1 MLEKP
6 DLSLHSRM
14 AIQLRLAEKQILEKA
29 LACGRAKRLYFQKNL
44 EEGASLPCYEESDI
58 ALLEN
63 TEADAKL
70 PVILRKV
77 EEGQEIQVDED
88 SPLLN
93 GMKVVYGTNAE
104 ANGERDQD
112 DNVSTD
118 VNSALASM
126 GGLSQ
131 REEANP
137 SASRTEDEPKENT
150 V

>member
-29 LACGRAKRLYFQKNL
+29 LACGRAKRLHFQKKL

-104 ANGERDQD
+104 ANGD

-118 VNSALASM
+118 VNSASASM
-126 GGLSQ
+126 GGSSQ
-131 REEANP
+131 REEANL